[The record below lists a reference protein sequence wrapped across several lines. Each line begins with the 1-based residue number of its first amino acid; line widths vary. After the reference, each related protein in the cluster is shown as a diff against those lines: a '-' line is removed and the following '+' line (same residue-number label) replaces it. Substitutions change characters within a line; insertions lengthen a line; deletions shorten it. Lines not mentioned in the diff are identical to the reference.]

1 MRLVNAILVA
11 AAEEP
16 PHVDDNGQ
24 IVTHHWLLPEESEVI
39 YGTIASLI
47 IFGLLYKFAAPPIKK
62 ALIARTARI
71 QAELDA
77 SAAAVADA
85 DAEAT
90 EIRQAKGNIEEER
103 ERLLAA
109 ADAEAET
116 LLTDGRARLEVELAE
131 LDARAA
137 ADHEAAAGR
146 SGDELRSEMIR
157 VAGASL
163 GKVVADTLDDA
174 TQQELIE
181 SFIQRVGAST

>member
-1 MRLVNAILVA
+1 MRLVNAILIA

-16 PHVDDNGQ
+16 HRDENGQ
-24 IVTHHWLLPEESEVI
+24 IVTHHWLFPEQAEII
-39 YGTIASLI
+39 YGTAASLI
-47 IFGLLYKFAAPPIKK
+47 IFYLLYRFAGPPVRKGF
-62 ALIARTARI
+62 ADRTARV

-77 SAAAVADA
+77 SAAAVAEA
-85 DAEAT
+85 DTEAA
-90 EIRQAKGNIEEER
+90 EIRQAKGDIDEER

-116 LLTDGRARLEVELAE
+116 LLADGRARLEVDLAE
-131 LDARAA
+131 LEARAA
-137 ADHEAAAGR
+137 ADLEAAAGR

-157 VAGASL
+157 TAGSVSDD
-163 GKVVADTLDDA
+163 VVIETLDDA

>member
-1 MRLVNAILVA
+1 MRLVNAILIA

-16 PHVDDNGQ
+16 HRDDNGQ
-24 IVTHHWLLPEESEVI
+24 IVTHHWLLPEESEII

-47 IFGLLYKFAAPPIKK
+47 IFALLFKFAGPPIRKGL
-62 ALIARTARI
+62 AGRTERI

-77 SAAAVADA
+77 SAAALSEADS
-85 DAEAT
+85 EAA
-90 EIRQAKGNIEEER
+90 EIRQAKGNIDEER

-109 ADAEAET
+109 ADVEAEA

-131 LDARAA
+131 LEARAA
-137 ADHEAAAGR
+137 ADLEAAAGR

-163 GKVVADTLDDA
+163 EEVVADTLDDA

>member
-1 MRLVNAILVA
+1 ML
-11 AAEEP
+11 
-16 PHVDDNGQ
+16 
-24 IVTHHWLLPEESEVI
+24 
-39 YGTIASLI
+39 
-47 IFGLLYKFAAPPIKK
+47 
-62 ALIARTARI
+62 ARTARI

-77 SAAAVADA
+77 SAGALA
-85 DAEAT
+85 DAEAEAA
-90 EIRQAKGNIEEER
+90 EIRQAKGNIDEER

-109 ADAEAET
+109 ADEEAEA

-131 LDARAA
+131 LEARAA
-137 ADHEAAAGR
+137 ADLEAAAGR

-163 GKVVADTLDDA
+163 GEVVADTLDDA